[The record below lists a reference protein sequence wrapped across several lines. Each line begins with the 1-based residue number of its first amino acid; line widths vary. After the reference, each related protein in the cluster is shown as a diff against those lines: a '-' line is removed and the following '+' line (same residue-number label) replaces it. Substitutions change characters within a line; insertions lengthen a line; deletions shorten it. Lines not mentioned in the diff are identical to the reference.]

1 VASRRRFLP
10 AALALTLCATLAHAD
25 PSAADKQRAR
35 ALMDRGDLL
44 FEAKSYEEA
53 LDAYERADQIMHV
66 PTTGIEVARAHAA
79 LGHFARAR
87 AVALEVARSPKTPG
101 EPAVFDEARA
111 EAAKLAGELAD
122 KVEPAPPSAPVAPAP
137 APAPEPSDARYEPM
151 IVGGFVTAGAGVM
164 LGTLFG
170 VMSLA
175 RASSAKDLCAG
186 NRCPPQAR
194 DDIEASKTLGILSDV
209 GFVIAL
215 AGAAVGGYGLWAQ
228 SREVR
233 PVVGLGT
240 IGVEGRF

>member
-1 VASRRRFLP
+1 MASNRIFLP
-10 AALALTLCATLAHAD
+10 ATLALTLCATLAHAD

-53 LDAYERADQIMHV
+53 LAAYERADEIMRV
-66 PTTGIEVARAHAA
+66 PTTGLEVARAHAA
-79 LGHFARAR
+79 LGHFAQAR
-87 AVALEVARSPKTPG
+87 AVALEVARSSKTPG
-101 EPAVFDEARA
+101 EPSVFDEARA

-122 KVEPAPPSAPVAPAP
+122 KVEPTKPAAPEAAAPAP
-137 APAPEPSDARYEPM
+137 PAESNDARYKPM

-170 VMSLA
+170 VMSLS
-175 RASSAKDLCAG
+175 RASNAKDTCAG
-186 NRCPPQAR
+186 NRCPAQAR

-209 GFVIAL
+209 GFVVAL

-228 SREVR
+228 SRDVR